1 MKTRKIILAVSVCLL
16 FVGFPLLSTATASCS
31 NEASGNVEVSSAGA
45 RLDVEFAIRETANS
59 ESGAGFFH
67 YESTDRSTKLAA
79 EVFYVKVD
87 DEYAWF
93 AGRCVRDR
101 GDLAGRWFFAAVHD
115 GGTPGSL
122 ADHIWWDWLPEG
134 PGAEKTAKSKV
145 ENLERPVS
153 NKPIKAGNIVVNLCQ

>member
-1 MKTRKIILAVSVCLL
+1 MSVFLL
-16 FVGFPLLSTATASCS
+16 FAGIPLLSTAKASCS
-31 NEASGNVEVSSAGA
+31 NEASGNIEVLDAGV
-45 RLDVEFAIRETANS
+45 RLDVEFEAREAAGSNS
-59 ESGAGFFH
+59 GGGFFH
-67 YESTDRSTKLAA
+67 YESADHSTKLAA

-134 PGAEKTAKSKV
+134 PDAEKTAKRKV

-153 NKPIKAGNIVVNLCQ
+153 NKPVKAGNIVVNLCQ